1 LGHSS
6 IITIRGHAQQE
17 LPEAIDNP
25 LTGQFLYMGEHA
37 HGRMVLTTGT
47 GVHAVPGERRY

>member
-6 IITIRGHAQQE
+6 IITIRGHAYQE
-17 LPEAIDNP
+17 LPEAIV
-25 LTGQFLYMGEHA
+25 QFLHMGEHA